1 MSWLLFDYPRCS
13 TVRKAKDWLKQK
25 GVSFETR
32 HIVDEPLTKEEII
45 SLHQKSGLELKKF
58 FNTSGIKYREL
69 GLKDIIKTAREDEL
83 YDYLA
88 SEPMLVK
95 RPILTD
101 GNKVLVGFKEK
112 EWEEE
117 MLGWK

>member
-1 MSWLLFDYPRCS
+1 M
-13 TVRKAKDWLKQK
+13 RKAKDWLNKK
-25 GVSFETR
+25 GIPFETR
-32 HIVDEPLTKEEII
+32 HIVNEPPTKEEII
-45 SLHQKSGLELKKF
+45 DLHLKSGLELKKM

-88 SEPMLVK
+88 SDGMLIK

-101 GNKVLVGFKEK
+101 GNRVLVGFKEK
-112 EWEEE
+112 EWEELFSRE
-117 MLGWK
+117 